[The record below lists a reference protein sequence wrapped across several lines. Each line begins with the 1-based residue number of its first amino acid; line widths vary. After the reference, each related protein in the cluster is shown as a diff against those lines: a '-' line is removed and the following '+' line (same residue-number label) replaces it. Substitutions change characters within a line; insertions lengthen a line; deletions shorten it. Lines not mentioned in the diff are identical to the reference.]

1 MLRYREGMCSRAS
14 ILPPSKLLL
23 AILDAKAEYQKYS
36 LWLRLPLL
44 CSYLCLPPSC
54 SSDKRHIALTDSSN
68 HSAVFA
74 WQVQTVTD
82 TQLIGWKGCLQGREW
97 GKKLNRKQNPPCMT
111 SLPHPPTPFFYLQHP
126 RPPLLF
132 LSSILF
138 PPSFHSCHCIFFNPA
153 KSVLIANHHG
163 PAKWQIIL
171 HSFITK
177 PSSSYFVSQHV
188 VYVQLPCLLI
198 QSASQCTPWQI
209 TEKDG
214 GCSPSQMLINPNNI
228 SYVFFYIE
236 RRRNTYMCLS
246 DVRSSSLLHL
256 FLLHCLYPFKYTV
269 RWKSLNNC

>member
-1 MLRYREGMCSRAS
+1 MRKLNIKS
-14 ILPPSKLLL
+14 IPHGYDFLVFAPTSVFLPVAPVTNGTL
-23 AILDAKAEYQKYS
+23 
-36 LWLRLPLL
+36 LWLTAPIILL
-44 CSYLCLPPSC
+44 
-54 SSDKRHIALTDSSN
+54 
-68 HSAVFA
+68 FA

-111 SLPHPPTPFFYLQHP
+111 SPPHPPTPFFYLQHP
-126 RPPLLF
+126 RPPLLLF

-138 PPSFHSCHCIFFNPA
+138 PSSFHSCHCIFFFNPA
-153 KSVLIANHHG
+153 KSVLIANHHR

-198 QSASQCTPWQI
+198 QSASQHTPWQI
-209 TEKDG
+209 TQKDG

-228 SYVFFYIE
+228 SYVFFFI
-236 RRRNTYMCLS
+236 
-246 DVRSSSLLHL
+246 
-256 FLLHCLYPFKYTV
+256 
-269 RWKSLNNC
+269 